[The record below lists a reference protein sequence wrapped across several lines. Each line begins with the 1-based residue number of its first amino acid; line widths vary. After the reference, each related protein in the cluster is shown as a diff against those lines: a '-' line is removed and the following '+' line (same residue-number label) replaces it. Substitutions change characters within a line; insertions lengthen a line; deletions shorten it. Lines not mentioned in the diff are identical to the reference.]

1 MQKNNP
7 ENQKLAEQELI
18 KPNKHT
24 PTSTKNTK
32 EKINKKRSKRKIK
45 KRPNQSIF

>member
-1 MQKNNP
+1 MRHRMQKNNP

-32 EKINKKRSKRKIK
+32 REN
-45 KRPNQSIF
+45 